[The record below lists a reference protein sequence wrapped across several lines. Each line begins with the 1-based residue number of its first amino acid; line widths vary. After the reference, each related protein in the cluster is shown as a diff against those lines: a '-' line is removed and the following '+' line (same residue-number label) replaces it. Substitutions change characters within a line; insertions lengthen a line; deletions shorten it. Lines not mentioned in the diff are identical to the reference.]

1 MLAQSAILVVSSD
14 EASRSHL
21 SKALTDAGYA
31 IRTAGTE
38 SEALAFV
45 ERQKPLAMVLD
56 LAPGSELLPLLRA
69 RTELA
74 DVPVLVAIESAA
86 DEGTLEALYAGADDF
101 VRKPFHVAELLS
113 RLRGQLRMRQYVE
126 TLARRERTS
135 QLVLELTQA
144 LSSSLDLREI
154 LFTLVR
160 RLADV
165 VKVDRVSIV
174 LVRETEQV
182 GYVIAASDDEHLRNL
197 RLELDKYPE
206 IQTVLSTGQPLVIGN
221 AAIHPLLEIV
231 RDRMP
236 DDGFTTLALV
246 PILCEARPM
255 GVLFLR
261 SRQPMAFGEP
271 ELALFRTVANT
282 TGIALRNARIL
293 QSLRDESK
301 QSMVLRH
308 EAERRLRA
316 LQRYA
321 DFFESAADGICVMD
335 PEGRLLFVNRRALE
349 ITGYSQPELIG
360 QRLGHFL
367 PEEERVRAAEILQ
380 RISLGHFPQGV
391 DMRVH
396 RKDGHSI
403 IININFSSL
412 LREERAI
419 LFTFRD
425 VTRERATDAELK
437 KTKEFLERV
446 IDNSVDA
453 IVSAD
458 RKGNVIVF
466 NRAAERCY
474 GYRAEEVIGKLHVT
488 ALYPDGMAREI
499 MRQIRANRGR
509 VADYRCELLAK
520 NGERIPVSMSA
531 SLIYDGGVEVG
542 TVGIFTDLREQL
554 RMQEKLTAA
563 EEELKARERQ
573 AIVAELAGAAAHE
586 LNQPL
591 TSVAGY
597 AALLKRKL
605 DRNSSAYSAVEVIAC
620 EAERMAEI
628 VRKIGKI
635 TRYETKSYVG
645 RAKILDLDKASG
657 REKE

>member
-1 MLAQSAILVVSSD
+1 MLAQAPILVVSAD

-21 SKALTDAGYA
+21 SRSLPDAGHPTLA
-31 IRTAGTE
+31 LASEG
-38 SEALAFV
+38 EALAFL
-45 ERQKPLAMVLD
+45 ERNRPSAIVLD
-56 LAPGSELLPLLRA
+56 LAQGSELLHLVRS

-74 DVPVLVAIESAA
+74 EVPVLVLTAPDDDAI
-86 DEGTLEALYAGADDF
+86 TEALDAGADDF
-101 VRKPFHVAELLS
+101 VRKPFRIAELSS
-113 RLRGQLRMRQYVE
+113 RIKGQLRVRQYVE
-126 TLARRERTS
+126 TIARRERTS
-135 QLVLELTQA
+135 QLVLDLTQA

-165 VKVDRVSIV
+165 ARVDRVSIV
-174 LVRETEQV
+174 LVREPEQV
-182 GYVIAASDDEHLRNL
+182 GYVIAASDDEHLRDL
-197 RLELDKYPE
+197 RLELTKYPE
-206 IQTVLSTGQPLVIGN
+206 IQNVLSTGQPLVIAN
-221 AAIHPLLEIV
+221 AATHPLLEIV

-236 DDGFTTLALV
+236 DDGFSSLALV
-246 PILCEARPM
+246 PILCEGRPM

-261 SRQPMAFGEP
+261 ARQTIAFGEM

-282 TGIALRNARIL
+282 TGIALRNARML
-293 QSLRDESK
+293 QSLRDESQ
-301 QSMVLRH
+301 QSTELRH

-316 LQRYA
+316 FQRYA
-321 DFFESAADGICVMD
+321 DFFESAADGICVID
-335 PEGRLLFVNRRALE
+335 TEGRLLFANRRARE
-349 ITGYSQPELIG
+349 ITGHEKGELIG
-360 QRLGHFL
+360 KRLGHL
-367 PEEERVRAAEILQ
+367 LSDQERLRGQEIL
-380 RISLGHFPQGV
+380 RGFSKGHFPQGV
-391 DMRVH
+391 DLQVRC
-396 RKDGHSI
+396 KDGRSI
-403 IININFSSL
+403 VLNINFSSL
-412 LREERAI
+412 LREERAL

-425 VTRERATDAELK
+425 VTRERETEAELK
-437 KTKEFLERV
+437 KTKDFLERV

-458 RKGNVIVF
+458 RQGNVIVF

-474 GYRAEEVIGKLHVT
+474 GYRADEVIGKRNVR
-488 ALYPDGMAREI
+488 ALYPEGMAREI
-499 MRQIRANRGR
+499 MRQIRAGQGR
-509 VADYRCELLAK
+509 VEDYRCELLAK
-520 NGERIPVSMSA
+520 SGERIPVSMSA
-531 SLIYDGGVEVG
+531 SLIHDGDVEVG

-597 AALLKRKL
+597 AALLMRKL
-605 DRNSSAYSAVEVIAC
+605 GRDSSAFSAAEVIAS
-620 EAERMAEI
+620 ETERMAEI

-645 RAKILDLDKASG
+645 QAKILDLDKASA
-657 REKE
+657 REEE